1 MKTVYINKFNILDYF
16 NEFEERFPIQ
26 ISDEEYQKVQ
36 TMPYNKLWKW
46 NEQLNSFELVTT
58 ENLTLLR
65 ISREQECFPYINRSQ
80 LWFKSLTKA
89 QQQELIQWYHAWLDV
104 TETLEI
110 PKKPDWLH

>member
-16 NEFEERFPIQ
+16 NEFEEKIALEV
-26 ISDEEYQKVQ
+26 SDEEYQKVQ
-36 TMPYNKLWKW
+36 IMPYNKLWKW

-58 ENLTLLR
+58 ENLALLR